1 MIVDCTPDAASPCG
15 GSHRLIVSNIV
26 TNDLCPYDEIG
37 PFNYCDGLL
46 TVGGGC
52 SHYEQDATAGFECVP
67 DA

>member
-1 MIVDCTPDAASPCG
+1 MTLESREVDTFRPDS
-15 GSHRLIVSNIV
+15 
-26 TNDLCPYDEIG
+26 D
-37 PFNYCDGLL
+37 L